1 MARTIVVTLDGSTSS
16 FGFSRL
22 DRKKLYATRKRIP
35 LDADGEACK
44 RATLTEDGSMLV
56 TSGMTAQGYFD
67 ATGRWV
73 QSSELVGLDS
83 QGNPVEKHPSTLGAA
98 QTLTEVEPDALLN
111 AAVTTVYMLD
121 ADEVDDALQARL
133 DAGSVFQFAFNMRA
147 DYHVETAYLVSNDHG
162 TFALLGDRFE
172 TPWCTLEQPG
182 LPIDDDDE
190 LDDDELDFE
199 MF

>member
-1 MARTIVVTLDGSTSS
+1 MARTIVVTLDGNASS

-35 LDADGEACK
+35 LDSEGDPCQ

-56 TSGMTAQGYFD
+56 TSGMTGQGYFD

-73 QSSELVGLDS
+73 QTSELVGLDAD
-83 QGNPVEKHPSTLGAA
+83 GKPVEKHPSTLGAA
-98 QTLTEVEPDALLN
+98 QALTEVEPDALLN

-133 DAGSVFQFAFNMRA
+133 DEGGVFQFAFNMRA
-147 DYHVETAYLVSNDHG
+147 DYHVETAFLVANDQG

-172 TPWCTLEQPG
+172 TPWCTLEQPV
-182 LPIDDDDE
+182 LPDEDDAEDDT
-190 LDDDELDFE
+190 DELDFE

>member
-1 MARTIVVTLDGSTSS
+1 MARTIVVTLDGNASS

-22 DRKKLYATRKRIP
+22 DRKKLYATRKRIA
-35 LDADGEACK
+35 LDSGGDPCT

-56 TSGMTAQGYFD
+56 TSGMTGQGYFD
-67 ATGRWV
+67 ESGRWV
-73 QSSELVGLDS
+73 PTGELVGLDAD
-83 QGNPVEKHPSTLGAA
+83 GNQVEEHPSTLGAPQA
-98 QTLTEVEPDALLN
+98 LTEVEPDALLN

-133 DAGSVFQFAFNMRA
+133 DEGGVFQFAFNMRA
-147 DYHVETAYLVSNDHG
+147 DYHVETAFLVANDQG

-172 TPWCTLEQPG
+172 TPWCTLERPVV
-182 LPIDDDDE
+182 PDEDDDD
-190 LDDDELDFE
+190 DDDELDFE